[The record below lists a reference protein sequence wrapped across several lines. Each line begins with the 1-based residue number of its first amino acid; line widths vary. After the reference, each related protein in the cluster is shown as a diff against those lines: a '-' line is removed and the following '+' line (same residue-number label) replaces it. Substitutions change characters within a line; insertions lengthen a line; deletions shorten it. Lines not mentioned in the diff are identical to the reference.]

1 MRISA
6 IEIER
11 IDGREILSGDLGSF
25 RLSYQFPPGEA
36 RNTTADAFVTA
47 ALLAAMATGEPI
59 ELVPAYTIS
68 PALSRNLL
76 ALQEIFAVW
85 MPGLRR
91 VGIDARTASP
101 PPPRSATAAFFSG
114 GVDSL
119 YTLLEKGQEIS

>member
-59 ELVPAYTIS
+59 ELAPAYTIS

-76 ALQEIFAVW
+76 PLQEIFAVSL
-85 MPGLRR
+85 PVLRR
-91 VGIDARTASP
+91 AGLLASVGP
-101 PPPRSATAAFFSG
+101 PAPP
-114 GVDSL
+114 
-119 YTLLEKGQEIS
+119 